1 MQRSKRILIL
11 ITHSLGEL
19 DVLFPLITGVKEKYD
34 VDFEMIFAVKKIYQ
48 QYAANDFYK
57 YCAEVLGVKITNCQL
72 PNKFD
77 YRDGFYYSKFGSIL
91 VRCYFLLLIVIKFP
105 FLFQRLYI
113 SDAYMHE
120 HSNQRRLTNLLYL
133 SSQCFNKKNIYLF
146 P

>member
-1 MQRSKRILIL
+1 M
-11 ITHSLGEL
+11 
-19 DVLFPLITGVKEKYD
+19 
-34 VDFEMIFAVKKIYQ
+34 
-48 QYAANDFYK
+48 ANDFYK
-57 YCAEVLGVKITNCQL
+57 YCSDVLGVKITNCQL

-120 HSNQRRLTNLLYL
+120 HSNQRRSTNLLYL
-133 SSQCFNKKNIYLF
+133 ASRCFNKKIFIYSHGHAPNQVNSYIKKICKNETVVYLSF
-146 P
+146 HQMDKEVEERW

>member
-1 MQRSKRILIL
+1 MKKSKRILIL

-19 DVLFPLITGVKEKYD
+19 DVLFPLITEAKVKYD
-34 VDFEMIFAVKKIYQ
+34 VDVEMIFAVKKLYK
-48 QYAANDFYK
+48 QYLANDFYK
-57 YCAEVLGVKITNCQL
+57 YCSEVLGVKITNCQL

-113 SDAYMHE
+113 GDPY
-120 HSNQRRLTNLLYL
+120 
-133 SSQCFNKKNIYLF
+133 
-146 P
+146 